1 MADLSIGEV
10 ARRSGL
16 RASAIRYYEK
26 IGLLP
31 RVPRTGYQR
40 RYDPVILDR
49 LAIVRFAQYVGLRL
63 TEIKWLLNDVPG
75 RPPPERWRKLA
86 KERLRQVDALIAD
99 AQAIRGLLQM
109 TLDHKCP
116 KLVERGF
123 SLPWQLKG
131 ERRGF

>member
-16 RASAIRYYEK
+16 STSAIRYYER
-26 IGLLP
+26 IGVLP
-31 RVPRTGYQR
+31 RVPRIGRQR
-40 RYDPVILDR
+40 RYDPLIIEQ

-86 KERLRQVDALIAD
+86 KERLRQVDSLIAD
-99 AQAIRGLLQM
+99 AKAIRGLLQM
-109 TLDHKCP
+109 TIDHKCP

-123 SLPWQLKG
+123 SLQRHSKG
-131 ERRGF
+131 GL

>member
-16 RASAIRYYEK
+16 RTSAIRYYEK

-31 RVPRTGYQR
+31 QAPRRGYQR
-40 RYDPVILDR
+40 RYDPLILER
-49 LAIVRFAQYVGLRL
+49 LAIFRFAQYVGLRL
-63 TEIKWLLNDVPG
+63 TEIKRLLNDVPG
-75 RPPPERWRKLA
+75 RPPPERWRQLA
-86 KERLRQVDALIAD
+86 KERLSQVDSLMSN

-123 SLPWQLKG
+123 SLPRQFKG
-131 ERRGF
+131 EL

>member
-16 RASAIRYYEK
+16 RTSAIRYYER

-31 RVPRTGYQR
+31 RAPRIRYQR
-40 RYDPVILDR
+40 RYDQRTLDR

-63 TEIKWLLNDVPG
+63 TEIKWLLNEVPG

-86 KERLRQVDALIAD
+86 KERLRQVDLLIAE

-109 TLDHKCP
+109 TIENKCP
-116 KLVERGF
+116 KLVEHGVG
-123 SLPWQLKG
+123 LPWRSMS
-131 ERRGF
+131 ER